1 MKLKLKN
8 NKGFTL
14 VELIVVIA
22 ILAILA
28 LILVPTISN
37 YVNNANESKNQ
48 TNAKM
53 LYSEMIMMSLD
64 DENSNAEIQ
73 AALDALVGEDK
84 VTISA
89 SLDEIRFVPAK
100 GRVIVYDGS
109 IFLFEEKSRLI
120 QSRVLKISYGGY
132 LFCACVNALSDVL
145 YT

>member
-8 NKGFTL
+8 SKGFTL

-28 LILVPTISN
+28 LILVPAISN
-37 YVNNANESKNQ
+37 YVNAANESKNQ
-48 TNAKM
+48 ANAKM
-53 LYSEMIMMSLD
+53 LYSEMILMSLD
-64 DENSNAEIQ
+64 DENTNAEIQ
-73 AALDALVGEDK
+73 AALDALVGDDK

-109 IFLFEEKSRLI
+109 IFLFEEKSATD
-120 QSRVLKISYGGY
+120 SE
-132 LFCACVNALSDVL
+132 
-145 YT
+145 